1 MIIFLA
7 AETMLFTGLL
17 GGYAVLRAASP
28 MWPPAGQP
36 TLPIWAGATN
46 LLLLAAG
53 SLGIVSAQRGARR
66 ASHGRIVQGIAITL
80 AAGAAFLAV
89 LGIEWGRLLAS
100 GLSPRSAG
108 TYGAL
113 FYTLTGCHALH
124 ALAVWIWV
132 LVLLVSAVRDRFS
145 PAHHAPVE
153 MAALFWHFVA
163 IAWLVLFVILY
174 LA

>member
-1 MIIFLA
+1 MLIFLA

-36 TLPIWAGATN
+36 GLAVWAGTLN
-46 LLLLAAG
+46 LVLLSVG
-53 SLGIVSAQRGARR
+53 SLGIASAQRGARR
-66 ASHGRIVQGIAITL
+66 ASHGRIVWGIATTL

-89 LGIEWGRLLAS
+89 LGIEWARLLGA

-132 LVLLVSAVRDRFS
+132 GVLLVAAVRDRFS

-153 MAALFWHFVA
+153 MAALFWHFVTV
-163 IAWLVLFVILY
+163 AWLVLFVILY